1 MYSLSGYI
9 LLPLQDPSVICLP
22 SLKVLELLQMHHLN
36 LSSMHILLSACPV
49 LENLELFFSP
59 ESLDIIR
66 VPSSLKR
73 LKITVD
79 NNVGAWLEIDAPG
92 LKYLSLEGITF
103 RDAAAVGNL
112 RSVEE
117 AYLDVF
123 PTPKSESVEP
133 LLNLLRALSGIK
145 RLELHNSTTK
155 VTKVFIIC
163 SICCFVVIII
173 K

>member
-1 MYSLSGYI
+1 M
-9 LLPLQDPSVICLP
+9 
-22 SLKVLELLQMHHLN
+22 
-36 LSSMHILLSACPV
+36 
-49 LENLELFFSP
+49 
-59 ESLDIIR
+59 
-66 VPSSLKR
+66 PSSLKR

-79 NNVGAWLEIDAPG
+79 NNIGAWLEIDAPG
-92 LKYLSLEGITF
+92 LKYLSLEEITF

-112 RSVEE
+112 HRVEE

-133 LLNLLRALSGIK
+133 LLNLLQALSGIK